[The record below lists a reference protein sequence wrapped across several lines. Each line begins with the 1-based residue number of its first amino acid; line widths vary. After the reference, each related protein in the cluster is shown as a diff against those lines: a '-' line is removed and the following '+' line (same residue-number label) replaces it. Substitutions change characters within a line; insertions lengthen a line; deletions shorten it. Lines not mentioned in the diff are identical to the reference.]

1 MDLSLVPVLTV
12 FVLLALSGG
21 AYFVAKKSG
30 VPHTVVLVVLGVCL
44 IPLAHVPGFAFLDTF
59 RLTPELLFYIFLPTL
74 IFESAFNL
82 NIRRLTADAIP
93 VAVLSIVS
101 LLVSALAVALGLWV
115 ILPFFGLPI
124 PFPILFIFG
133 ALISATDPVAVL
145 ALFKEY
151 GAPRRLT
158 MLFEGES
165 LFNDGT
171 GFALFLIAIE
181 IALKGTFGF
190 ESAAEG
196 LLSFVI
202 MIAGG
207 ALFGLVVGGIFAKMI
222 GYARSNESVA
232 ITLMLVL
239 AHTTFLLSEFI
250 SAHVV
255 IAGFPVHLSSIIATT
270 VAAMVIGN
278 YGRAK
283 LPQNAGEFI
292 ERFWGQIAFFA
303 NSIVFILIGTL
314 AVSLPLNAPGLIIPI
329 ILVVVVVALARA
341 LSIYPI
347 IGAWNLLSRPF
358 EVIPR
363 AWQHLLAWGSLR
375 GALAVTMALLV
386 PTDWVIST
394 PAYTGSVHNVLLAF
408 TAGCIFATLFIKAT
422 TIGPLMR
429 RLGAD
434 RLNPLE
440 QAEHDIVR
448 THIYADVTAHIDAFD
463 EKGYLLEP
471 VAKALHDR
479 YAARFSESKIACDET
494 CSETGLGTIGLRIW
508 ALGAEKHALGTLYR
522 YGEITEPV
530 YKRILGKLT
539 IRLEHA
545 EAGYSS
551 SEIHL
556 RGGGDVFE
564 WCAEKLRKVLGTTQ
578 NWDDPKTSYMY
589 YRALSILARKAKKEL
604 QKLKAM
610 PDPIF
615 SAEII
620 DDLLAVYEAFR
631 AHTLE
636 ALRALE
642 EAHPKMAAELSR
654 SLAGQAVLKIEE
666 HQLEHFYAREM
677 ITPKVYLGLRQELE
691 REVQLHS

>member
-1 MDLSLVPVLTV
+1 MELSLVPVLAV

-21 AYFVAKKSG
+21 AYFVASKSG
-30 VPHTVVLVVLGVCL
+30 VPHTVVLVVLGVLL

-74 IFESAFNL
+74 IFESAFNM
-82 NIRRLTADAIP
+82 NIRRLTADAVP
-93 VAVLSIVS
+93 VAILSIVS
-101 LLVSALAVALGLWV
+101 LLVSALAVSLALWF
-115 ILPFFGLPI
+115 ILPFFGLPL

-133 ALISATDPVAVL
+133 SLISATDPVAVL

-151 GAPRRLT
+151 GAPRRLA

-171 GFALFLIAIE
+171 GFALFLIAVE
-181 IALKGTFGF
+181 VALKGTFSFG
-190 ESAAEG
+190 SALEG
-196 LLSFVI
+196 LLSFAI
-202 MIAGG
+202 MITGG
-207 ALFGLVVGGIFAKMI
+207 ALFGLIIGGIFAKMI

-239 AHTTFLLSEFI
+239 AHTTFLLSEFV
-250 SAHVV
+250 SENVV
-255 IAGFPVHLSSIIATT
+255 IGGFPIHLSSIIATT

-283 LPQNAGEFI
+283 LPQHAGEFI
-292 ERFWGQIAFFA
+292 EQFWGQIAFFA

-329 ILVVVVVALARA
+329 VLVVVVVALARG

-347 IGAWNLLSRPF
+347 VGAWNRVSKPF
-358 EVIPR
+358 AAIPR

-386 PTDWVIST
+386 PSTWAVST
-394 PAYTGSVHNVLLAF
+394 PAYTGSVHDVLLAF

-448 THIYADVTAHIDAFD
+448 THIYADVTAHIDAFG

-479 YAARFSESKIACDET
+479 YAARFSESKTACDET
-494 CSETGLGTIGLRIW
+494 CSQTGLGTVALRIW
-508 ALGAEKHALGTLYR
+508 ALGAEKHALDTLYR

-530 YKRILGKLT
+530 YKRILDKLT
-539 IRLEHA
+539 VRLEHA

-556 RGGGDVFE
+556 RAGGDVFE
-564 WCAEKLRKVLGTTQ
+564 WFAEKMRALFGTKQ
-578 NWDDPKTSYMY
+578 NWDNPKTSYMY
-589 YRALSILARKAKKEL
+589 YRALSILARKARKEL
-604 QKLKAM
+604 QKLKAI

-636 ALRALE
+636 TLRALE
-642 EAHPKMAAELSR
+642 EKYPEMTNELSR
-654 SLAGQAVLKIEE
+654 SLAGQAVLKVEE
-666 HQLEHFYAREM
+666 HQLERFYGREM
-677 ITPKVYLGLRQELE
+677 ITPKVYLGLKDELE
-691 REVQLHS
+691 NEVRRAG